1 VKLSV
6 TSAEKRRKKKILGVF
21 SLSERCFFL
30 LHPASVIANEAL
42 YLAFLI

>member
-1 VKLSV
+1 VQRK
-6 TSAEKRRKKKILGVF
+6 EERKKNLGVF